1 MKFFNIFGKKQN
13 SEKMVTDDS
22 KYINSEVGVI
32 RSQFI
37 QPRFSRFVACNA
49 YTGYMAAALDA
60 NSQAV
65 ASGTLRLY
73 SKTSKNGQKCFFPT
87 KKHPSLYQQ
96 RYIKGHLIDK
106 PASYINIKLM
116 DSESDFEIVR
126 SHPLNDLF
134 MAVNPSQNFYQFC
147 LDIALQLEITGD
159 AFIHVVSFSDGTP
172 AQLYVLQS
180 KFVDIIPA
188 KSGSGML
195 VEKYEYKRAEGTS
208 FYFSPDEL
216 IHVKYPDPSN
226 FWYGKGKIEKAWE
239 AFLKN
244 KYSNEM
250 QIALY
255 ANHSVGDFIITNKS
269 GNTISKSRLKHIMQS
284 MYRGAKNRGK
294 SMFLDADVDVKTLAF
309 KPKDLSDITF
319 NIQEIASITGC
330 PINKLIG
337 NDNIKANSE
346 EQNVAWL
353 RGTITPI
360 QNLIASTLSENL
372 LYRYDI
378 SDGDAFLAFD
388 SVIPEDLEQKR
399 KLHETYKT
407 IGVMTT
413 NEIRSDLGLDP
424 IENGDELESPTPP
437 TPTSDDSND
446 DKTLDSELKQKLDI
460 IIQDLNKQVKVA
472 PIASTP
478 PFVININGEIEEEEI
493 EEEIEDNSVVQLVAQ
508 QNRTSEILAKKD
520 NKLREI
526 EEEENILEKKR
537 GNKEKKLNSIKE
549 DNEYSENILDKIV
562 KRIK

>member
-1 MKFFNIFGKKQN
+1 MK
-13 SEKMVTDDS
+13 
-22 KYINSEVGVI
+22 
-32 RSQFI
+32 
-37 QPRFSRFVACNA
+37 
-49 YTGYMAAALDA
+49 L
-60 NSQAV
+60 
-65 ASGTLRLY
+65 
-73 SKTSKNGQKCFFPT
+73 
-87 KKHPSLYQQ
+87 
-96 RYIKGHLIDK
+96 
-106 PASYINIKLM
+106 
-116 DSESDFEIVR
+116 
-126 SHPLNDLF
+126 LN
-134 MAVNPSQNFYQFC
+134 
-147 LDIALQLEITGD
+147 
-159 AFIHVVSFSDGTP
+159 
-172 AQLYVLQS
+172 
-180 KFVDIIPA
+180 
-188 KSGSGML
+188 
-195 VEKYEYKRAEGTS
+195 
-208 FYFSPDEL
+208 
-216 IHVKYPDPSN
+216 
-226 FWYGKGKIEKAWE
+226 
-239 AFLKN
+239 
-244 KYSNEM
+244 
-250 QIALY
+250 
-255 ANHSVGDFIITNKS
+255 
-269 GNTISKSRLKHIMQS
+269 
-284 MYRGAKNRGK
+284 RGAKNRGNV
-294 SMFLDADVDVKTLAF
+294 LAVDADIEIKTVAF
-309 KPKDLSDITF
+309 KPRDLGDINY
-319 NIQEIASITGC
+319 NIQEIAAISGC

-478 PFVININGEIEEEEI
+478 PPFVININGEIEEEEI
-493 EEEIEDNSVVQLVAQ
+493 EEEIEDNSVVEIVPQ
-508 QNRTSEILAKKD
+508 QNKASERLAKKD